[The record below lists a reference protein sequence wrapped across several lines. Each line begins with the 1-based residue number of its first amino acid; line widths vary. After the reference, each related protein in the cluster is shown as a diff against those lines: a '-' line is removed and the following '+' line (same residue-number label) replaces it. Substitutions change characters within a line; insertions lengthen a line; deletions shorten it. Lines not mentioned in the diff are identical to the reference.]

1 MQKIFNIFMS
11 SAWERMRHWPNFSS
25 TSASKSSEVNMAF
38 SPALREQLRANG
50 GWPADTNA
58 PVANGLQPSLETKSS
73 LK

>member
-1 MQKIFNIFMS
+1 MRKFANITMS
-11 SAWERMRHWPNFSS
+11 SASELMRHWPNFSS
-25 TSASKSSEVNMAF
+25 AFVSKSSEVKMAF
-38 SPALREQLRANG
+38 RPALREQLRANG